1 MIILVEKL
9 LYVDMGHEGVADEED
24 VILFIVLFIIICHGN
39 REVRFAIFI
48 LVDEAAGGRLVT
60 VQVLRRHILRIA
72 ARVGIEVSSV
82 HLGEA
87 ETVKSVC
94 ISYSF
99 IIRSKGMYPD

>member
-1 MIILVEKL
+1 MLILIEQFIYTNV
-9 LYVDMGHEGVADEED
+9 GHEGVADEED
-24 VILFIVLFIIICHGN
+24 VMLFTVLFIIIRHGN

-60 VQVLRRHILRIA
+60 LQVLRRHILRIA

-82 HLGEA
+82 RLGEA